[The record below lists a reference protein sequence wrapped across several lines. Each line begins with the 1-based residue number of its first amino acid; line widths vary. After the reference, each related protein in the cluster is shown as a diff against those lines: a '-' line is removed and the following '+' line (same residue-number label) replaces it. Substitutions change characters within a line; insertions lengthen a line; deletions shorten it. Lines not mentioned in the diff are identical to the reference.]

1 MTCLAAAS
9 CASDLTA
16 AVLLLLFCNCAVE
29 FSLAPEGLHLSV
41 SVHDVA
47 RQADLGL
54 TAAHKRVTTA
64 VPHGLVCPGR

>member
-9 CASDLTA
+9 CASDVTA
-16 AVLLLLFCNCAVE
+16 AVLLLLFANVLLN
-29 FSLAPEGLHLSV
+29 SEGLHLSV

-54 TAAHKRVTTA
+54 TAAHKCVTTA